1 MALDKNDDPQVVEV
15 FARFGRAMYMAN
27 VVEDG
32 LVRTLMQINFM
43 RTKEVFIKAQGKGFD
58 RAKLSADWDAY
69 EKEQRGKM
77 MGELRMAVEKSADF
91 DDAMKKRI
99 KDANTRRNHLAH
111 GYWVEQAF
119 AMQTKEGREKM
130 IAELTADADT
140 FEKLSADIHEATKP
154 IRVKLGIKEEV
165 LDERVENQMAKIR
178 EGLPLK

>member
-1 MALDKNDDPQVVEV
+1 
-15 FARFGRAMYMAN
+15 
-27 VVEDG
+27 
-32 LVRTLMQINFM
+32 
-43 RTKEVFIKAQGKGFD
+43 
-58 RAKLSADWDAY
+58 
-69 EKEQRGKM
+69 M

-119 AMQTKEGREKM
+119 ATKEGREKM